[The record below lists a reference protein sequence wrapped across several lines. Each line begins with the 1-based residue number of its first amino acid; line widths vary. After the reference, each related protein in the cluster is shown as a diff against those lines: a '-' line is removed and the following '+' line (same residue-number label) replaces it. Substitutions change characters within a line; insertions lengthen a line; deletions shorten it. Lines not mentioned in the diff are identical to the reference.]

1 MLSIANVTLHRGPT
15 RVLDDVSIAVDEGEL
30 VALIGA
36 NGAGKTTVL
45 RTISGLLAPDIGT
58 ITFRDRQIQGAASDL
73 IVRLGI
79 AHCPEER
86 KIWPQM
92 TVLEHLELGAF
103 IRPNGADVREDM
115 ARVFQTFPILDER
128 RDQLTGTLSGG
139 EQQMVAIGRAL
150 MSRPKLLLFDE
161 PSLGLAPMMV
171 ETIGKMIARI
181 RDQGTTVLLV
191 EQNASLALRL
201 ADRAYVLETG
211 RVTLSGPAKE
221 LVANPEVHRAYLG
234 G

>member
-1 MLSIANVTLHRGPT
+1 MLSLDNVTLHRGRT
-15 RVLDDVSIAVDEGEL
+15 RVLDGVSLVVGEGEL

-45 RTISGLLAPDIGT
+45 RTISGILAPSAGT
-58 ITFRDRQIQGAASDL
+58 ITFRGKAIQGADPDA

-92 TVLEHLELGAF
+92 SVQEHLELGAF
-103 IRPNGADVREDM
+103 IRSDRDVDADM
-115 ARVFQTFPILDER
+115 ARVFDTFPVLKER
-128 RDQLTGTLSGG
+128 REQLAGTLSGG
-139 EQQMVAIGRAL
+139 QQQMLAIGRAL
-150 MSRPKLLLFDE
+150 MSRPSLVLFDE
-161 PSLGLAPMMV
+161 PSLGLAPIMV
-171 ETIGKMIARI
+171 ETIGTMIAGI
-181 RDQGTTVLLV
+181 RERGTTVLLV

-211 RVTLSGPAKE
+211 RITLTGPAAALIE
-221 LVANPEVHRAYLG
+221 NPEVHRAYLG

>member
-45 RTISGLLAPDIGT
+45 RTISGLLAPDTGT

-103 IRPNGADVREDM
+103 VRPNGADVREDI
-115 ARVFQTFPILDER
+115 ARVFETFPILDER

-181 RDQGTTVLLV
+181 REQGTTVLLV

>member
-1 MLSIANVTLHRGPT
+1 MLAFDSVTLHRGPT
-15 RVLDDVSIAVDEGEL
+15 RVLDDVSLTVESGEL

-45 RTISGLLAPDIGT
+45 RTISGLLSPSTGTIRFRGEPIQGLAPD
-58 ITFRDRQIQGAASDL
+58 A

-92 TVLEHLELGAF
+92 SVLEHLELGAF
-103 IRPNGADVREDM
+103 IRGDADEVRKDIE
-115 ARVFQTFPILDER
+115 RVFDTFPILKER
-128 RDQLTGTLSGG
+128 REQLAGTLSGG
-139 EQQMVAIGRAL
+139 QQQMVAIGRAL
-150 MSRPKLLLFDE
+150 MSRPALLLFDE
-161 PSLGLAPMMV
+161 PSLGLAPLMV
-171 ETIGKMIARI
+171 ETIGKMIAGI
-181 RDQGTTVLLV
+181 REQGTTVLLV

-211 RVTLSGPAKE
+211 RVTVSGPAKD
-221 LVANPEVHRAYLG
+221 LLADPEVHRAYLG